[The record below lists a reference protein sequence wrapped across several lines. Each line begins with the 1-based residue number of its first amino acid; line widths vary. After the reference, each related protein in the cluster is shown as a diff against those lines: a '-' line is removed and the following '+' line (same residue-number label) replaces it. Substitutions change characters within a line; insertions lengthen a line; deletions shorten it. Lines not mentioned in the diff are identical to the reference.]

1 MIRNM
6 YVKIWLLITFVAIV
20 LATNMILN
28 RQIIKQTEAIYN
40 KKNAIN
46 LVLRHLVDLNY
57 TSIEIDDMQENITNE
72 NEQIKNQIISLKSK
86 EFSLIKENHLLL
98 LNNGLI
104 DSAIIRSLIVLENNE
119 TTFKKY
125 IATKSIVEWGN
136 SNKHESLHLSSAI
149 KEIEEHLYSNRINL
163 MIQTQSN
170 LLYINY
176 IDIIQALV
184 IVITTL
190 VIIRMLLK
198 ENRKQKNLIV
208 ELEQLNATKDKF
220 FSIISH
226 DLRSPFSTIL
236 GFSDILQKEFRSY
249 PQEQIH
255 QYLEFIY
262 QASKKTFDLIE
273 NLLEWSSLQTG
284 KYQPKFKQMSINEV
298 ILDEIDLL
306 KSTASQKY
314 IDLSTNFKSSS
325 NVMIDQDMMNTV
337 IRNLISN
344 AIKFTDVRGKI
355 EIKTN
360 DEINEVIISISD
372 TGVGIDENTIGN
384 LFKIDTK
391 ISTIGT
397 QGEKGTG
404 LGLSLCK
411 ELVEKNNGK
420 IMVESEKSVGTTFCI
435 RLPKC

>member
-1 MIRNM
+1 MIRNI

-20 LATNMILN
+20 LATNMLLN
-28 RQIIKQTEAIYN
+28 RQIIKQTETIYN

-46 LVLRHLVDLNY
+46 LVLRHLVELNY
-57 TSIEIDDMQENITNE
+57 TAIVIDDLQENITNE
-72 NEQIKNQIISLKSK
+72 NKQIKNQIISLKNK

-98 LNNGLI
+98 LHNGLI
-104 DSAIIRSLIVLENNE
+104 DNAIIHSLIVLENNE

-125 IATKSIVEWGN
+125 IATKSIVDWVK
-136 SNKHESLHLSSAI
+136 SNKHESLQLSTAI
-149 KEIEEHLYSNRINL
+149 KEIEEHLYSNRVNL
-163 MIQTQSN
+163 MLQTQSN
-170 LLYINY
+170 LRYINY
-176 IDIIQALV
+176 IDVIQALV
-184 IVITTL
+184 IVNTTL
-190 VIIRMLLK
+190 VIIWMFLK
-198 ENRKQKNLIV
+198 ENRKQKKLIV

-255 QYLEFIY
+255 QYLGFIY

-298 ILDEIDLL
+298 ILDEIELL
-306 KSTASQKY
+306 KSTATQKY
-314 IDLSTNFKSSS
+314 IDLSTNFNSSS

-344 AIKFTDVRGKI
+344 AIKFTDIRGKI
-355 EIKTN
+355 EIKTY
-360 DEINEVIISISD
+360 DEINDVIVSISD

-420 IMVESEKSVGTTFCI
+420 IMVESEKSVGTTFSI